1 MTVALILM
9 RIIDETSKE
18 RLTEI
23 SFDTYSKQVLFIYK
37 TLLSAPRQK
46 KLEFE
51 NARLEIAQNKSKWT
65 WLTEPLAL
73 YFLNNKTEVFEIK
86 NSKDGFSIDKL
97 TEISKTV
104 EKLSL
109 PISRV

>member
-1 MTVALILM
+1 M
-9 RIIDETSKE
+9 RILDETSKE
-18 RLTEI
+18 RLIEI

-46 KLEFE
+46 TLEFE
-51 NARLEIAQNKSKWT
+51 NARLEIAQNKSNWT
-65 WLTEPLAL
+65 WWLTEPLTL
-73 YFLNNKTEVFEIK
+73 YFLENKTEVFEIK
-86 NSKDGFSIDKL
+86 NSKDGFSTDKL
-97 TEISKTV
+97 KEISKTV